1 MPRCC
6 PAEYRRRV
14 IDLIESAVSVA
25 EVADGPGGDGS
36 DDLQLVKPAS
46 GRHRAQAWNDV
57 DRGHRVGRS
66 EEEDRRARNR
76 VGCDSARQ

>member
-36 DDLQLVKPAS
+36 DDLQLVEPGS
-46 GRHRAQAWNDV
+46 QTHPVHLVPLQV
-57 DRGHRVGRS
+57 RGKDAGWQVQS
-66 EEEDRRARNR
+66 T
-76 VGCDSARQ
+76 